1 MNNIL
6 KRISS
11 FIIDKIKS
19 LNKKEII
26 SIIVLF
32 VVTLIA
38 LFFLIASCTRKTGQD
53 DWGFTT
59 NYSTKD
65 SQTGPDESSSLTTTE
80 NVTTTTS
87 NDEQF
92 TTVVYKDDAEDPEI
106 NMHNNE
112 ENSGPSV
119 DISKDTPINHPTG
132 AIALGIDV
140 SRYQGTIDWTRV
152 AASGIEYAMIRVG
165 YRTLVSGEIC
175 EDPYAGYNI
184 SSAINAGIQVGV
196 YFFSTAVS
204 ASEAIEEARW
214 VCDFISN
221 YNITYPVAYNCEG
234 YTDSENRQYGLTKS
248 QRSSFAMSFLDTV
261 KTAGYTPMFYASRN
275 ELEND
280 SQWNT
285 EALTKLYNIWVAQY
299 PATPY
304 PDTPT
309 TSYTG
314 IYHMWQ
320 YTSLGTVPG
329 INANVDLNISYLNI
343 KSDTTTSATTAG
355 TTTAPT
361 TTTTT
366 STTVESTTTSA
377 TDETT
382 FKTQFTEVND
392 LVTAKDEVNL
402 RTTPS
407 VTDSE
412 VFYTLT
418 SSDVVTRTGVS
429 DNGWSRVIYN
439 GVTLYCI
446 TSYLNTV

>member
-1 MNNIL
+1 MTI
-6 KRISS
+6 
-11 FIIDKIKS
+11 IIDKIKS
-19 LNKKEII
+19 LDKKKLIGII
-26 SIIVLF
+26 ILF
-32 VVTLIA
+32 VITLITVV
-38 LFFLIASCTRKTGQD
+38 FLAVSCTSKSSQNSPASIST
-53 DWGFTT
+53 
-59 NYSTKD
+59 YSTED
-65 SQTGPDESSSLTTTE
+65 STTALSESSSAQTTTE
-80 NVTTTTS
+80 AMTTAS
-87 NDEQF
+87 SDEQPL
-92 TTVVYKDDAEDPEI
+92 TTVVYEEDEEDPEVNI
-106 NMHNNE
+106 QNKE

-119 DISKDTPINHPTG
+119 DISKETPINNPTED
-132 AIALGIDV
+132 IALGIDV

-152 AASGIEYAMIRVG
+152 AASGIKYAMIRVG

-175 EDPYAGYNI
+175 QDPYAKYNLTN
-184 SSAINAGIQVGV
+184 AINAGINVGV

-366 STTVESTTTSA
+366 STTVESTATSV

-418 SSDVVTRTGVS
+418 SSDVVTRTGIS